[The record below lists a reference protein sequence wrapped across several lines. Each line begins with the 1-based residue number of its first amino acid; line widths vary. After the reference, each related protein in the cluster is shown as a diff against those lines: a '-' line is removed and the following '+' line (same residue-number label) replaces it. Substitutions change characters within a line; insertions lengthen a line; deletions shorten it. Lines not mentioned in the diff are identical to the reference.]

1 MTESVA
7 NAAEAQAQVDVAP
20 PREEAVVGAV
30 QQVPQPARTGKKKN
44 KGKRPGGPG
53 ASRPALSF
61 AGIEGQSAPPRP
73 KQRPSDQ
80 GRKSPDGMSKHAAR
94 AKAMLEWT
102 PPTSHPADI
111 MTVTLN
117 SEYMRRLFLR
127 EFGRAHISL
136 FNIFETIPKRLR
148 IKHLDDAY
156 GKHFDA
162 LETAINGELDQLTE
176 KIRNDIQKAQR
187 VLQTQNVTAVAHYS
201 GEGPLEASLPRL
213 TPQIGM
219 LLEILPLVDTFAAHV
234 DALWVN
240 RFLTSRQRHRTIDE
254 YRNTLA
260 RLIRKYMLLYQ
271 TMSRFLREDELE
283 SLGAAFSS
291 ATSVVASVEM
301 DLDDDSSVML
311 SAEDEALASGM
322 LKVTQLDEH
331 GNPVDVPAAADAAA
345 SDMATAG

>member
-7 NAAEAQAQVDVAP
+7 NAAEVQAQVDVAP
-20 PREEAVVGAV
+20 PREEAVAGAV

-80 GRKSPDGMSKHAAR
+80 GRKSPDGVSMHAAR
-94 AKAMLEWT
+94 AKAMLEWM
-102 PPTSHPADI
+102 PPTSHPADV

-117 SEYMRRLFLR
+117 SEYTRRLFLR

-148 IKHLDDAY
+148 IKHLDGAY

-162 LETAINGELDQLTE
+162 LETSINDELDQLAD
-176 KIRNDIQKAQR
+176 KINNDILKAQR
-187 VLQTQNVTAVAHYS
+187 VLKAQEMSSVAHYS
-201 GEGPLEASLPRL
+201 GDGPLEASLPRL

-219 LLEILPLVDTFAAHV
+219 LLELLPLVDTFAAHV

-240 RFLTSRQRHRTIDE
+240 RFLSSRQRHKTIDE
-254 YRNTLA
+254 YRALIT
-260 RLIRKYMLLYQ
+260 RLIRKYMLLYKA
-271 TMSRFLREDELE
+271 MSRFIREDELE

-291 ATSVVASVEM
+291 ATSAAVASV
-301 DLDDDSSVML
+301 DADSDGDSGVVL
-311 SAEDEALASGM
+311 SDEDEALASGM
-322 LKVTQLDEH
+322 VKVTQLDEH
-331 GNPVDVPAAADAAA
+331 GNAVEVPAAPVA
-345 SDMATAG
+345 SEAVSAG

>member
-30 QQVPQPARTGKKKN
+30 QQVPQPARTGRKKN

-53 ASRPALSF
+53 ANRPALTF

-94 AKAMLEWT
+94 AKAMLEWM
-102 PPTSHPADI
+102 PPTSHPADV

-117 SEYMRRLFLR
+117 SEYTRRLFLR

-148 IKHLDDAY
+148 IKHLDSAY

-162 LETAINGELDQLTE
+162 LETSINDELDQLSD
-176 KIRNDIQKAQR
+176 KIGNDIQKAQR
-187 VLQTQNVTAVAHYS
+187 VLEAQNMTAVAHYS
-201 GEGPLEASLPRL
+201 GDGPLEASLPRL
-213 TPQIGM
+213 TPQICM
-219 LLEILPLVDTFAAHV
+219 LLETLPLIDTFAAHV

-240 RFLTSRQRHRTIDE
+240 RFLSSRQRHRTIDE
-254 YRNTLA
+254 YRSA
-260 RLIRKYMLLYQ
+260 VSRLIRKYMLLYQ

-291 ATSVVASVEM
+291 ATSALAGVEM
-301 DLDDDSSVML
+301 DSDDVSGIKL
-311 SAEDEALASGM
+311 SDEDEALASGM
-322 LKVTQLDEH
+322 VKVTQLDEH
-331 GNPVDVPAAADAAA
+331 GNPIEAPVATDATSEAVAA
-345 SDMATAG
+345 G